1 MKLTSRKLAGAI
13 AAMLSVV
20 GLLVAALAYGVEEA
34 LLAEVSVFGVSGPVV
49 FWAIV
54 GLVGLGGF
62 QILRQARIDE
72 RK

>member
-13 AAMLSVV
+13 VSMLSVV

-34 LLAEVSVFGVSGPVV
+34 LLAEVSVIGVSGPVV

-72 RK
+72 RN

>member
-34 LLAEVSVFGVSGPVV
+34 LLAEVSVLGVSGPVV

-72 RK
+72 RN

>member
-72 RK
+72 RE